1 MKSKN
6 QTHVRHLPKNKI
18 AEAYGWLGSL
28 LILSAYALLSFGVI
42 NGNSPIYHIIFLIG
56 SSGLGLITFR
66 HRAYQSFVVNVFFCV
81 LAIVALIRIAY
92 FL

>member
-6 QTHVRHLPKNKI
+6 QPHVKHLAKNKL

-28 LILSAYALLSFGVI
+28 LILSAYALLSFNVI
-42 NGNSPIYHIIFLIG
+42 DGNSPIYHIIFLVG
-56 SSGLGLITFR
+56 SSGLGLIAYR
-66 HRAYQSFVVNVFFCV
+66 HRAYQSFVVNIFFCI
-81 LAIVALIRIAY
+81 LAITALIRIAY